1 MKHSKEEINVIS
13 TKFGRAAVFLSHPR
27 EMGVLVKLFLLF
39 QHLVRREEQAINS
52 SLERVG
58 EGPSRQKSQAEE
70 CLYFSLQL
78 MAGSVAL
85 SAEHSSFHSA
95 SHCVTQPGHVGG
107 EHPDQ
112 AGVHHKDKGGDGAGQ
127 TRGKVQAIIRLSSEV

>member
-70 CLYFSLQL
+70 CLYLSLQL
-78 MAGSVAL
+78 VAGSAAL
-85 SAEHSSFHSA
+85 SGHSSFHSA
-95 SHCVTQPGHVGG
+95 SHHFTQPG
-107 EHPDQ
+107 
-112 AGVHHKDKGGDGAGQ
+112 GV
-127 TRGKVQAIIRLSSEV
+127 